1 MDAKRV
7 SRPRPYWRVDAKWVV
22 GLLLILALN
31 LAMLF
36 YNLYLVTEAAPAVET
51 MSTMLAVLTSPE
63 GLDDATAIDAA
74 LEQLRA
80 NPDHAIRPFPGLPVE
95 LREADIAGRSPR
107 ELRLFVWRQLAEPL
121 YREGLEGLMARIED
135 PEMRAGFAGGIGP
148 LALFSLQAHQTLFRL
163 LWIVLPCTLVLLAL
177 LILFSY
183 RFGRLGSPG
192 LVLFV
197 ASLPGAIIS
206 TALSR
211 MPPADAL
218 LVGLEQDVGL
228 TDRLGQVASQVLPP
242 MMRDFS
248 VSYTIVLLTG
258 LALIIVAVLGG
269 LIWRLTR
276 RRVNM
281 M

>member
-1 MDAKRV
+1 MFSVITD
-7 SRPRPYWRVDAKWVV
+7 
-22 GLLLILALN
+22 
-31 LAMLF
+31 
-36 YNLYLVTEAAPAVET
+36 TAA
-51 MSTMLAVLTSPE
+51 
-63 GLDDATAIDAA
+63 
-74 LEQLRA
+74 
-80 NPDHAIRPFPGLPVE
+80 
-95 LREADIAGRSPR
+95 
-107 ELRLFVWRQLAEPL
+107 RLW
-121 YREGLEGLMARIED
+121 
-135 PEMRAGFAGGIGP
+135 
-148 LALFSLQAHQTLFRL
+148 
-163 LWIVLPCTLVLLAL
+163 LLAL